1 MEMTREVQTTFMLVQ
16 EFCQHFTKVTMRDM
30 FAMQAL
36 NGLVGSVG
44 NNPEVIADQAYA
56 IADAMMSKRKERN

>member
-36 NGLVGSVG
+36 NGLVAADS
-44 NNPEVIADQAYA
+44 NNPEVIADKAYA